1 VVIGFARIEKAAIGR
16 IGAKELA
23 DRIKH
28 RIPPVKSAAALRKVP
43 DDRYLSLIGLR
54 IFRAGLKHDMVD
66 AKWPAF
72 EKAFHGFDPR
82 RVRAM
87 SDEAIEGLM
96 KDTKL
101 IRHLGKLQAVHENAA
116 AVVALAEEKGGVGA
130 YLAGWP
136 GENIVGL
143 WDDLAKRFAHLGGGS
158 GPQFLRMA
166 GKDTFVLSD
175 WVVKALN
182 HWGVVAGE
190 AKGKADRGRVQE
202 AFNGWARETGKP
214 LAHLS
219 MTLAASVD

>member
-1 VVIGFARIEKAAIGR
+1 MVAFAKIEKAAPKR
-16 IGAKELA
+16 VGAKELQ
-23 DRIKH
+23 DRMKP
-28 RIPPVKSAAALRKVP
+28 RIPPIKSAAQLRKVP
-43 DDRYLSLIGLR
+43 DDRYLSLMALR
-54 IFRAGLKHDMVD
+54 IFRAGLKHEMVD
-66 AKWPAF
+66 KKWPAF
-72 EKAFHGFDPR
+72 ESAFHKFDPR

-87 SDEAIEGLM
+87 SDEAIEALM
-96 KDTKL
+96 KDARL
-101 IRHLGKLQAVHENAA
+101 IRHLGKLQAVHANAA

-130 YLAGWP
+130 YLADWP

-143 WDDLAKRFAHLGGGS
+143 WDDLAKRFVHLGGGS

-182 HWGVVAGE
+182 RWGVVSGE
-190 AKGKADRGRVQE
+190 AKGKADRAKVQE
-202 AFNGWARETGKP
+202 AFNGWADETGKK

>member
-1 VVIGFARIEKAAIGR
+1 MVAFARIEKAAIGR
-16 IGAKELA
+16 VGAKELV

-28 RIPPVKSAAALRKVP
+28 RIPPVKSAAALRKMP
-43 DDRYLSLIGLR
+43 DDRYLSLMGLR
-54 IFRAGLKHDMVD
+54 IFRAGLKHEMVD

-87 SDEAIEGLM
+87 SDEAIEALM
-96 KDTKL
+96 KDAKL
-101 IRHLGKLQAVHENAA
+101 IRHLGKLQAVHANGA
-116 AVVALAEEKGGVGA
+116 AVVALAEEKGSVGA
-130 YLAGWP
+130 YLADWP
-136 GENIVGL
+136 GDNIVGL
-143 WDDLAKRFAHLGGGS
+143 WDDLAKRFSHLGGGS
-158 GPQFLRMA
+158 GQQFLRMA

-182 HWGVVAGE
+182 HWGVVKGE
-190 AKGKADRGRVQE
+190 AKGKADRAKIQE
-202 AFNGWARETGKP
+202 AFNGWAKETGKK

>member
-1 VVIGFARIEKAAIGR
+1 MISFAKIEKAAIKR
-16 IGAKELA
+16 VGAQELA
-23 DRIKH
+23 ARFKN
-28 RIPPVKSAAALRKVP
+28 RIPTLKSAPALRKVP
-43 DDRYLSLIGLR
+43 DDRYLSLMSLR

-72 EKAFHGFDPR
+72 ERAFHGFDPR

-87 SDEAIEGLM
+87 SDEAVEALM
-96 KDTKL
+96 KNAAL
-101 IRHLGKLQAVHENAA
+101 IRHLGKLKAVHANGA
-116 AVVALAEEKGGVGA
+116 AVMALAAEKGSVGA
-130 YLAGWP
+130 YLADWP

-166 GKDTFVLSD
+166 GKDTFTLSD

-182 HWGVVAGE
+182 EWGVFNGVP
-190 AKGKADRGRVQE
+190 KGKADRAKVQT
-202 AFNGWARETGKP
+202 AFNTWAKETGKP

>member
-1 VVIGFARIEKAAIGR
+1 MVAFAKIEKAAVKRVGE
-16 IGAKELA
+16 KELQ
-23 DRIKH
+23 DRVKH
-28 RIPPVKSAAALRKVP
+28 RIPKIKSAAELRKVP

-54 IFRAGLKHDMVD
+54 IFRAGLKHEMVD

-72 EKAFHGFDPR
+72 EKAFYGFDPR

-87 SDEAIEGLM
+87 SDEAIEALM

-101 IRHLGKLQAVHENAA
+101 IRHLGKLQALHANGA
-116 AVVALAEEKGGVGA
+116 AVVALAAEKGGVGS
-130 YLAGWP
+130 YLADWP
-136 GENIVGL
+136 GDNVVGL

-166 GKDTFVLSD
+166 GKDTFTLSD

-182 HWGVVAGE
+182 EWGVSEGTP
-190 AKGKADRGRVQE
+190 KGKADRAKIQA
-202 AFNGWARETGKP
+202 AFNGWAKESGKP

>member
-1 VVIGFARIEKAAIGR
+1 MVAFAKIEKAAVKRVGT
-16 IGAKELA
+16 KELQ
-23 DRIKH
+23 DRFKQRIQPIKT
-28 RIPPVKSAAALRKVP
+28 AAQLRKVS

-72 EKAFHGFDPR
+72 EKAFHHFDPH
-82 RVRAM
+82 RVAAM
-87 SDEAIEGLM
+87 SDEAVEALM
-96 KDTKL
+96 KDAKL
-101 IRHLGKLQAVHENAA
+101 IRHLGKLKAVHANGA
-116 AVVALAEEKGGVGA
+116 AVVALAKEKGGVGA
-130 YLAGWP
+130 YLADWP

-175 WVVKALN
+175 WVVKGLN
-182 HWGVVAGE
+182 EWGVVSGPV
-190 AKGKADRGRVQE
+190 KGRADRAKVQE
-202 AFNGWARETGKP
+202 AFNGWAKETDKP

-219 MTLAASVD
+219 MILAASVD